1 MFLPVSQ
8 RISLGGQGDAADLQ
22 GGGVGQGG
30 VGGGCEG
37 AVQRHQEGERSPGRR
52 LGLGWGALYSQ
63 TEGDCQVKLLLSM
76 TLQGSTFNFR
86 EELGDDLEIVV
97 LEMSLE
103 EQMERVRGRGGS
115 QHKVDC
121 MKVKLFSNLFPL

>member
-1 MFLPVSQ
+1 M
-8 RISLGGQGDAADLQ
+8 GH
-22 GGGVGQGG
+22 GG

-37 AVQRHQEGERSPGRR
+37 AVQRCQEGESSPGRR
-52 LGLGWGALYSQ
+52 LGPGWAALYSQ
-63 TEGDCQVKLLLSM
+63 VEADCQVELQESM
-76 TLQGSTFNFR
+76 TLQCCNVAMFNFR
-86 EELGDDLEIVV
+86 EELGDDLEVVV

-121 MKVKLFSNLFPL
+121 MKVKLFSNLFP